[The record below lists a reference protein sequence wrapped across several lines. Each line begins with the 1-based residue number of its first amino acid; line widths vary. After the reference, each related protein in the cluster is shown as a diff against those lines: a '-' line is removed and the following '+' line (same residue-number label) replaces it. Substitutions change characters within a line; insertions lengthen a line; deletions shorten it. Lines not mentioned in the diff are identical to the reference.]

1 MYGFYFIEHDPV
13 LSVFIFVNRYALT
26 STSCCFLVIM
36 CQAGDTTLRYLKT
49 LVVVS
54 WRTTLYTGKNT
65 YALILY
71 ILKQL
76 SVSSKSK
83 KKYDWSLKLDTIVRH
98 SASALL
104 YKHTMTEVWTVIWR
118 NMTAQKPRWS
128 TWKLKCVPLKLMW
141 HADANIVGLRQRLRT

>member
-49 LVVVS
+49 LVFVS
-54 WRTTLYTGKNT
+54 WRKTLYTGKNT
-65 YALILY
+65 YVLILY

-83 KKYDWSLKLDTIVRH
+83 KKCD
-98 SASALL
+98 
-104 YKHTMTEVWTVIWR
+104 
-118 NMTAQKPRWS
+118 
-128 TWKLKCVPLKLMW
+128 
-141 HADANIVGLRQRLRT
+141 

>member
-1 MYGFYFIEHDPV
+1 MYGFNFIELDPV

-83 KKYDWSLKLDTIVRH
+83 KKCD
-98 SASALL
+98 
-104 YKHTMTEVWTVIWR
+104 
-118 NMTAQKPRWS
+118 
-128 TWKLKCVPLKLMW
+128 
-141 HADANIVGLRQRLRT
+141 